1 MRRNLVVRHKT
12 EKVKLSLIQIN
23 KLKKLIKHNQNNDYN
38 NLEEKNNNSDSNSIL
53 SISSIDEKMEINED
67 IEIKKEIDILNKLLG
82 NNETNNLFILIWELK
97 KYLRKRNKTN
107 DIKKEI
113 ETKQNEIKKVVQHFF
128 EILLNK
134 LSIEEIIDG
143 KQHLE
148 IFEEL
153 KKIKKFGVYSSKDI
167 DSLEKKILEERNKE
181 VQEYK
186 TGYSNIT
193 NDEKTEKKWRRSS
206 SIEQVFSRKNK
217 AHKTLKENN
226 FQFEF
231 NKGKRKK
238 INLIY
243 NNSYLLKDDNS
254 DDENKSNSLIK
265 KEIQE
270 ILNTDYG
277 QKTIKIP
284 TSCSPLVSRRRKFE
298 KYSKKKFVKRA
309 SNRFLLKLDD
319 ELLDKEILLKFRK
332 KDEELEKELIKEKM
346 RDQKIYE
353 FFAKIQRLKKGK
365 TNIDNDELDLF
376 IDQQIDQNN
385 EIPKE
390 KNGGRLNIFLQEFQS
405 SRIRAK
411 YDFNL
416 KNKKIGCLSP
426 IIFTYPNKTNIID
439 KNLKD
444 TNKKK

>member
-1 MRRNLVVRHKT
+1 M
-12 EKVKLSLIQIN
+12 
-23 KLKKLIKHNQNNDYN
+23 
-38 NLEEKNNNSDSNSIL
+38 EEKNNNSDSNSIL

-416 KNKKIGCLSP
+416 KNKKIGFLSP